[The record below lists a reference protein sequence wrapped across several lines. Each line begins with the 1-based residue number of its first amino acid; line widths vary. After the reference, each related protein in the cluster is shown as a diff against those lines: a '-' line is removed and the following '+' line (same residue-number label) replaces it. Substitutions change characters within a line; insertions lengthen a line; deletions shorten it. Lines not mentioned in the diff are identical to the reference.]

1 MFNYQKF
8 KAMRNVCSL
17 NVHKDNVFVCI
28 DKEKGDKIQ
37 FKCGILTRDL
47 DALRDKLVE
56 EQVGEI
62 AMESTSVYWCPI

>member
-28 DKEKGDKIQ
+28 DKENGYKIL
-37 FKCGILTRDL
+37 FKCRILTCGL

-62 AMESTSVYWCPI
+62 DM

>member
-28 DKEKGDKIQ
+28 DKENGYKIL
-37 FKCGILTRDL
+37 FKCRILPRGL

-56 EQVGEI
+56 EQAGG
-62 AMESTSVYWCPI
+62 